1 MYKTSTLAAALAT
14 ILVIHV
20 PAHARDVPGPAAAGI
35 GVGVGVAAGAG
46 QQLARGEPGS
56 ISGVV
61 SDAGRGGYLA
71 GAEVRI
77 AGEEVVAVTG
87 SDGRFTRH
95 RVPAGRH
102 ELTVSYIGRPDQN
115 QAVDVVA
122 GQSASVRVDVPL
134 AGAVATEFDSVV
146 VRAKPIA
153 ESEFAALQAQRS
165 STSLVNVV
173 AADSI
178 GRFPDQNVAAALSR
192 LPGIAVERDQGQE
205 RYVNLRGAPSRW
217 TTIAFDGVN
226 VISPSGRT
234 ARLDTIPAAIAS
246 SVQARKDVTAAM
258 PGETLAG
265 NINIITRSAFDY
277 PGLMAAADLGL
288 GYNDLGGGAQ
298 YNAGGFI
305 SNTFADGR
313 FGVLL
318 SASRYEREMVTDNF
332 ETDWEKAKEDQEPG
346 FETRT
351 WADAHQNKLY
361 RLTRS

>member
-20 PAHARDVPGPAAAGI
+20 PAHAGDVPGPAAAGI
-35 GVGVGVAAGAG
+35 GVGVGVGAG

-87 SDGRFTRH
+87 SDGRFTLH

-122 GQSASVRVDVPL
+122 GQTTSVEL
-134 AGAVATEFDSVV
+134 AVSLTGVAATDFDSVV
-146 VRAKPIA
+146 VRAEPIA

-226 VISPSGRT
+226 VISPAGRV
-234 ARLDTIPAAIAS
+234 ARLDTIPSSIAS
-246 SVQARKDVTAAM
+246 QV
-258 PGETLAG
+258 
-265 NINIITRSAFDY
+265 
-277 PGLMAAADLGL
+277 
-288 GYNDLGGGAQ
+288 
-298 YNAGGFI
+298 
-305 SNTFADGR
+305 
-313 FGVLL
+313 
-318 SASRYEREMVTDNF
+318 
-332 ETDWEKAKEDQEPG
+332 
-346 FETRT
+346 
-351 WADAHQNKLY
+351 
-361 RLTRS
+361 